1 MIGAADSARSRSA
14 PGAPSATTRQPDWTD
29 VLRLV
34 RRLKAPGCWLCAAV
48 IVASDPS
55 VSAAVAKVTAILP
68 IKTSLPIV
76 GSSSSNQ
83 SFNNQMPSGQKKLGR
98 PEAALLQVKYVVA
111 VCSARDALAAPPA
124 RAPRAAGKQAR
135 SAGDVLDRRRVAR
148 LRAQGRRARRLGLGA
163 GGQGKRANN
172 NGCSRKR
179 DRKLEH
185 RDFLR

>member
-29 VLRLV
+29 VLRLGAQTQSTRLLAL
-34 RRLKAPGCWLCAAV
+34 RRGHRRERSQRQRSGCQSDRDLAHKPPFRLLAHLPATRASTTKCPPGR
-48 IVASDPS
+48 
-55 VSAAVAKVTAILP
+55 
-68 IKTSLPIV
+68 
-76 GSSSSNQ
+76 
-83 SFNNQMPSGQKKLGR
+83 KKQGR

-124 RAPRAAGKQAR
+124 RAPGAAGKQAR

-163 GGQGKRANN
+163 GGQGERANN
-172 NGCSRKR
+172 KGCSRKR
-179 DRKLEH
+179 DRELEH